1 MQLAATS
8 VMMPVATHERALSEL
23 DDIDLLVRTYRARLL
38 RFVVSS
44 TGDVDLAES
53 VVQDCFL
60 KAYKARESFRGECSV
75 QTWLTGIALNL
86 IRDKQRT
93 KRFQFWRKAGNTAVD
108 VTEMAAVLPD
118 KQSSTETRM
127 IAREQAAQIAEFL
140 ETLSHNQRTV
150 FLMRFQEEMDLNEIA
165 EAMGMSLATAKTHL
179 HRAVKAVREKIGGR
193 R

>member
-1 MQLAATS
+1 MQLVADP
-8 VMMPVATHERALSEL
+8 VMIPVATHERVVSEL

-38 RFVVSS
+38 RFVLSS
-44 TGDVDLAES
+44 TGDMDIAES
-53 VVQDCFL
+53 VVQDAFL
-60 KAYKARESFRGECSV
+60 KAYKARETFRGECSV

-108 VTEMAAVLPD
+108 VTEMASILPD
-118 KQSSTETRM
+118 RQSSTETRM

-140 ETLSHNQRTV
+140 ETLSSNQRTV
-150 FLMRFQEEMDLNEIA
+150 FLMRFQEEMELSEIA
-165 EAMGMSLATAKTHL
+165 ETMGMSLATAKTHL